1 MSTDSTMKEGDKDAF
16 LSTSRGSP
24 ERTDGPSTPTSQ
36 EEEEVQRAPAT
47 TQLDIYQNRNIC
59 NKNVTELRSEQ
70 AESLNFAVPN
80 LQTFHG
86 RLSPWPSGFKL

>member
-24 ERTDGPSTPTSQ
+24 ERTDGPST

-47 TQLDIYQNRNIC
+47 TQLDI
-59 NKNVTELRSEQ
+59 
-70 AESLNFAVPN
+70 
-80 LQTFHG
+80 
-86 RLSPWPSGFKL
+86 